1 MPINEV
7 TAVNGSLRSQPQGTM
22 QFRRGHH
29 APFARATASDR
40 YVSRTLLIYLLLYV
54 FEALSRHYQLSFYV
68 DVHKPPPDMLS
79 SGLTAAVTCALRTQD
94 ACYVRYSVRIEHVTA
109 VDGGRPRSNVCGR
122 GGRSQKKSS
131 VCTPSMAVPWHAFNV
146 RLWTRLFAKQGRET
160 DRHRL
165 CTTEPHNRND
175 TVITQ

>member
-40 YVSRTLLIYLLLYV
+40 YVSRTLLIYLLIYV

-122 GGRSQKKSS
+122 GGRSQKNLA
-131 VCTPSMAVPWHAFNV
+131 CEHRPWPCRGTPSMLDYEHVYSPNKAE
-146 RLWTRLFAKQGRET
+146 RQT
-160 DRHRL
+160 DTDYVQQSH
-165 CTTEPHNRND
+165 TTEM
-175 TVITQ
+175 IQ